1 MCTYTSILES
11 KQHQQNHYLL
21 TLFPSYLDRAVT
33 FGIDKTEALWLI
45 SVLGIANTVGR
56 VGFGVLSSIPR
67 MNAVL
72 INNISLTI
80 CGAVTLFSGV
90 VQTSSYQF
98 LYASIFGITIGMYKK
113 LRINYFSF
121 FSLFLFFFLF
131 FCVISTYKL
140 NNKIFKI
147 LLTACFASLRTIIV
161 VDLLG
166 LEKLTNAFGL
176 LLLFQGVAAVIGPPL
191 AGN

>member
-1 MCTYTSILES
+1 MCIYASTLEA
-11 KQHQQNHYLL
+11 KHHQNHYLL
-21 TLFPSYLDRAVT
+21 TLFRSYLDRAVT

-98 LYASIFGITIGMYKK
+98 LYASIFGITIGMY
-113 LRINYFSF
+113 
-121 FSLFLFFFLF
+121 
-131 FCVISTYKL
+131 
-140 NNKIFKI
+140 
-147 LLTACFASLRTIIV
+147 
-161 VDLLG
+161 
-166 LEKLTNAFGL
+166 
-176 LLLFQGVAAVIGPPL
+176 
-191 AGN
+191 